1 MDCRNDFGHGYLP
14 VPIYFTERKKVFAIN
29 RKEADKGKTVC
40 VQETLF
46 CIEGVADQNES
57 EKQQSG

>member
-1 MDCRNDFGHGYLP
+1 MKEKEQP
-14 VPIYFTERKKVFAIN
+14 VKFPLVYFTERKKVFAIN